1 MADLGAEDIFTPKE
15 GYGQECGYP
24 LAPGRG
30 MHPIR
35 LDENRVLKEK
45 CVDSG
50 ERQAMELIARAT
62 TIPVPKVFDA
72 RYVEREGDKFF
83 YIVMEYIPGKPL
95 NVAWNGL
102 SESQRKH
109 TCLEIDGYLA
119 QLRKLTGDRIMAADG
134 GALDVGLYQRRY
146 LGPYDTEQEFHHALG
161 KGEHHNLG
169 NDHTIHFAHAD
180 LAPRNIIVDD
190 TGHINAIVD
199 WERAGWYPEYWDIVR
214 MYYDFPLKHEM
225 KDYTQFW
232 RSLFTR
238 TYEDEC
244 NAMIDL
250 VRRTIPPYPDGVRA
264 ERRPD
269 VSDSYYSHAE
279 ELRKTLV
286 TKFG

>member
-1 MADLGAEDIFTPKE
+1 MADSDAVDPFTPKE

-24 LAPGRG
+24 LIPR

-35 LDENRVLKEK
+35 LDESRVLKRK
-45 CVDSG
+45 FDDSG
-50 ERQAMELIARAT
+50 ERQAMELIAKTT
-62 TIPVPKVFDA
+62 TIPVPKVFEA
-72 RYVEREGDKFF
+72 RYVDREEGKNF

-95 NVAWNGL
+95 NVAWNDL
-102 SESQRKH
+102 SESQRKA

-161 KGEHHNLG
+161 KGEPHDLG
-169 NDHTIHFAHAD
+169 NNHTIHFAHAD

-199 WERAGWYPEYWDIVR
+199 WERAGWYPEYWDLVR
-214 MYYDFPLKHEM
+214 MYTDPPLKREM
-225 KDYTQFW
+225 NGYTKLW
-232 RSLFTR
+232 KTLFTR

-244 NAMIDL
+244 NAMVDL
-250 VRRTIPPYPDGVRA
+250 VQRTIPPYPDGVRS
-264 ERRPD
+264 ERRPG
-269 VSDSYYSHAE
+269 VLASYSSHAE
-279 ELRKTLV
+279 ELRKTLEA
-286 TKFG
+286 KFG